1 MSHFTIFHT
10 DLPAE
15 IRFQPYHKRHVAEL
29 ARYIREQARQRG
41 IGCYDVSR
49 ESDRIVVTSKVPE
62 AA

>member
-29 ARYIREQARQRG
+29 ARFIREQARQRG
-41 IGCYDVSR
+41 IGCYDVAR
-49 ESDRIVVTSKVPE
+49 ESDRIVVTSKAPE

>member
-15 IRFQPYHKRHVAEL
+15 IRFQPYHKRHTAEL
-29 ARYIREQARQRG
+29 ARFIREQARQHG
-41 IGCYDVSR
+41 IGCYDVAR

>member
-41 IGCYDVSR
+41 IGCYDVAR

>member
-1 MSHFTIFHT
+1 MSHFTIFHS

-29 ARYIREQARQRG
+29 ARYIREQARHRG
-41 IGCYDVSR
+41 IGCYDVAR
-49 ESDRIVVTSKVPE
+49 ESDRIVVTSKVLE